1 MKRRLSGPLFV
12 SAAIHAVAV
21 VAILHA
27 IVAPRYFTALFV
39 EPPRAPADQPTER
52 IRFIQTAP
60 PSVIAEAP
68 RTAAPIRAGVVP
80 ATPAL
85 VAPTTIPTIIPPPA
99 EVPTPVAPGTGV
111 VGGTGTGDPNGKGSV
126 SVTPAYN
133 DPRIWNTPS
142 GYTPP
147 APTRAEELEQ
157 YLARGIRQHLDS
169 VAGADSARRDP
180 RDWTKEIGGRKYGM
194 DDKWIH
200 VAGFKVPSFLLA
212 AIPMKAQANPTVAD
226 RNRRINEMSAEIE
239 ERRSL
244 ELDSRDEIRRI
255 NERMDRQ
262 RAAKLKEK
270 KAAANPP
277 GSEKD

>member
-1 MKRRLSGPLFV
+1 MKRRVNGPLIV
-12 SAAIHAVAV
+12 SAAIHLLVGAAVLQV
-21 VAILHA
+21 MVMPRHVAD
-27 IVAPRYFTALFV
+27 LFRPLTPT
-39 EPPRAPADQPTER
+39 EAPTER
-52 IRFIQTAP
+52 IRYIETVPAA
-60 PSVIAEAP
+60 VVAEAP
-68 RTAAPIRAGVVP
+68 RTEGPIRAGAVP

-85 VAPTTIPTIIPPPA
+85 VAPTEVPSGIPPAADVPA
-99 EVPTPVAPGTGV
+99 PVAPGTGV
-111 VGGTGTGDPNGKGSV
+111 VGGTGTGDPGGKGSV

-142 GYTPP
+142 GFTPP
-147 APTRAEELEQ
+147 APTRAEELQ
-157 YLARGIRQHLDS
+157 AYLARGIQQHLES
-169 VAGADSARRDP
+169 LAALPAERDP
-180 RDWTKEIGGRKYGM
+180 RDWTREIGGRKYGM

-212 AIPMKAQANPTVAD
+212 AIPMKAQANPTVTE

-270 KAAANPP
+270 KAAAGGNP
-277 GSEKD
+277 GS

>member
-1 MKRRLSGPLFV
+1 MKRRLSGPLLV

-21 VAILHA
+21 VAILHLV
-27 IVAPRYFTALFV
+27 VAPRYFTELFRPAVTPVV
-39 EPPRAPADQPTER
+39 EPEER
-52 IRFIQTAP
+52 IRYIEAAP
-60 PSVIAEAP
+60 PRMVAEAP
-68 RTAAPIRAGVVP
+68 RTAEPIRAGVVP

-85 VAPTTIPTIIPPPA
+85 VAPTTIPTTLPPPA
-99 EVPTPVAPGTGV
+99 ELPAPVAPGTGV
-111 VGGTGTGDPNGKGSV
+111 AGGTGTGDPNGKGAV

-147 APTRAEELEQ
+147 APTRAEELQE
-157 YLARGIRQHLDS
+157 YLARGLQQHRDS
-169 VAGADSARRDP
+169 MAAADSGKRDP

-212 AIPMKAQANPTVAD
+212 AIPVKAQANPTVTD
-226 RNRRINEMSAEIE
+226 RYRRINEMSAEIE

-277 GSEKD
+277 GSERD